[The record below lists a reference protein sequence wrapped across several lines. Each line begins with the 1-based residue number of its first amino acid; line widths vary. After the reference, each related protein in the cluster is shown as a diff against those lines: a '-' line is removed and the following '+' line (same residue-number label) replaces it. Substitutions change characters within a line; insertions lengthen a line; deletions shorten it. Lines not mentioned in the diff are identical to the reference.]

1 MQIITICD
9 NLSMLSMNKSD
20 EAKHDLIPL
29 AFLPEGSHARIEQL
43 LGGRQLIR
51 RLLGLGLRIGSELDV
66 VQQRGRG
73 VVVASHG
80 VRVALGA
87 GIAEKLLML
96 PLHAPLS
103 IEE

>member
-9 NLSMLSMNKSD
+9 NLSMLSMNESD
-20 EAKHDLIPL
+20 EAERDLIPL
-29 AFLPEGSHARIEQL
+29 ASLPEGSHARIEQL

-51 RLLGLGLRIGSELDV
+51 RLLGLGLRVGSELDV
-66 VQQRGRG
+66 LQQRGRG